1 MKDRYEGL
9 TPEQIKVCEEVTRS
23 RFQRWLHSPDRFFE
37 LLLLF
42 DSNLWFIGRFLQRW
56 YGKRPVTDKPPDRR

>member
-1 MKDRYEGL
+1 MTDKKYEGL

-23 RFQRWLHSPDRFFE
+23 KFQRWLRSAGRFFE

-56 YGKRPVTDKPPDRR
+56 YGKRPGR